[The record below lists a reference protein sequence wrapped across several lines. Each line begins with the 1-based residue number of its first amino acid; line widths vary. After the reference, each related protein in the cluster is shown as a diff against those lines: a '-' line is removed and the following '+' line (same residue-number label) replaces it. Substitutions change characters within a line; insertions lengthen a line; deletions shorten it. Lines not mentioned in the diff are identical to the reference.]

1 MKDDD
6 GAKYPM
12 VAVDAALAIV
22 LEHTAPLP
30 TERVPL
36 LEHGTA
42 PALRRCLAERI
53 EAAAPFPRFRAA
65 ISDGYCCKAI
75 GEAQTLHDD
84 GSKQLAGTS
93 ATLLRQGACR
103 YITTGAPLPDGSNAV
118 AKQEHCARN
127 GAEVSLPA
135 LKPGADVREVGS
147 DWALGDEL
155 CSASTPLTPSD
166 IAILAA
172 AGHDSVEVYRRPRVR
187 VFSSGAELH
196 VDGPFD
202 ATRQIKDANRAGLIA
217 LLSDGSAFGGNAVVE
232 DGGVLPDDLD
242 AWTRSLGDALK
253 TCDVVVT
260 TGGASVGRAD
270 FAKKA
275 LEGASRSVVRFGRLH
290 MKPGKPTTFA
300 TLDSRSFLDDEV
312 EGEKRWAFAL
322 PGNPVSALTTASLL
336 VVPCLKRLQ
345 GVARSRCAPCE
356 LPVTLSSPVSLDAVR
371 PEFHRVALSLSG
383 EDGNAEPYRV
393 RQSGDIVAASTG
405 VQRSSRLLSM
415 RGAHALACLP
425 ERGRARLVAPGA
437 TSSLPA
443 GTTVPGLLI
452 AAPPPLVAGAPF
464 LSAASG
470 VEATTP
476 PPAPPIDGVVVAVAI
491 VGGEEPADA
500 RAAAATAG
508 AEIVAAAT
516 GLRAATRP
524 PIRCAD
530 EIEAVA
536 RDAAVVV
543 ACGGLGLA
551 PREPCIAK
559 ALSAHRRAPGLARA
573 MALASSD
580 ALEAPAAAIV
590 GNALVLVVPEASAAA
605 CVRSVAKALPA
616 IVSQLPVVEDS
627 VVEHAGGCHCKA
639 VRFRVRA
646 PRHLVT
652 WDCNCSIC
660 HMKRNTHFIVP
671 ASDFFLDAGEDNLSE
686 YRFGTGVARHRFCSK
701 CGVQAFYHPRS
712 NPDGVAVTVH
722 CLDPGS
728 VSSVEVRKFDGTD
741 WAGSYAATGIAACSK
756 KA

>member
-12 VAVDAALAIV
+12 VAVDDALALV
-22 LEHTAPLP
+22 LENTAPLQ

-36 LEHGTA
+36 LENGTA

-53 EAAAPFPRFRAA
+53 EAAAPFPQFRAA
-65 ISDGYCCKAI
+65 ISDGYCCAATNKEQA
-75 GEAQTLHDD
+75 LSDD
-84 GSKQLAGTS
+84 GAKQLAGTA
-93 ATLLRQGACR
+93 ATPLREGACR
-103 YITTGAPLPDGSNAV
+103 YITTGAPLPEGADAV

-135 LKPGADVREVGS
+135 LKPGADVREIGS
-147 DWALGDEL
+147 DWSQGDEL
-155 CSASTPLTPSD
+155 CSKATPLTPSD
-166 IAILAA
+166 VAILAA
-172 AGHDSVEVYRRPRVR
+172 AGQDVVEVYRRPRVR

-217 LLSDGSAFGGNAVVE
+217 LLSDGSSFGGNSIVE

-242 AWTRSLGDALK
+242 AWNEALGDALS

-300 TLDSRSFLDDEV
+300 TLDSRSFLDDV

-345 GVARSRCAPCE
+345 GVARSSCGPAE

-371 PEFHRVALSLSG
+371 PEFHRVALSLRG
-383 EDGNAEPYRV
+383 GDENAEPYRV
-393 RQSGDIVAASTG
+393 RHSGEIVAASTG

-425 ERGRARLVAPGA
+425 ERGRANLVAPGA
-437 TSSLPA
+437 TAALPA

-464 LSAASG
+464 LSSACG
-470 VEATTP
+470 FEATTP
-476 PPAPPIDGVVVAVAI
+476 PPPPPIDGVVVAVAI

-500 RAAAATAG
+500 QAAAATAA

-516 GLRAATRP
+516 GLRATTRP
-524 PIRCAD
+524 PIRDGSAL
-530 EIEAVA
+530 EAVA

-551 PREPCIAK
+551 PREPNISK
-559 ALSAHRRAPGLARA
+559 ALAAHRRAPGLARA
-573 MALASSD
+573 MALASGD
-580 ALEAPAAAIV
+580 AIEAPAAAIV

-616 IVSQLPVVEDS
+616 IVNQLPAVKDDS

-646 PRHLVT
+646 PRHLVA

-660 HMKRNTHFIVP
+660 HMKKNTHFIVP
-671 ASDFFLDAGEDNLSE
+671 ASDFFLDEGEENLSE
-686 YRFGTGVARHRFCSK
+686 YRFGTGVARHRFCRT

-712 NPDGVAVTVH
+712 NPDGVAITVA
-722 CLDPGS
+722 CLDQGS
-728 VSSVEVRKFDGTD
+728 VSSVEVRKFDGQD
-741 WAGSYAATGIAACSK
+741 WSGSYAATGIAACSK
-756 KA
+756 K